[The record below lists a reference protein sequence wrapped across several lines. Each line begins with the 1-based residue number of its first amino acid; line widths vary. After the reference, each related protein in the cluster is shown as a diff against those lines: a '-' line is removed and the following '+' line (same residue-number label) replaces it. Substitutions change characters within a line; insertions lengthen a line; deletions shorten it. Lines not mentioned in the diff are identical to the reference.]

1 MTFLT
6 VHQEALKRSASYP
19 ALLNSIRTLSTS
31 PDCRPCANAVKFGN
45 NLSEK
50 KYLYLI
56 LFYLFYL
63 IFSCLVLS
71 VLLSQLIVSH
81 FLVSYLINFI
91 FILSYMSYPIL
102 SYPIPYYTVAHSNPF
117 YLVLSYRIA
126 SFPTLSYPILS
137 NLIASYLIL
146 MSCLISLI
154 ILPFEGNAN
163 QYCQA
168 RGFYLVPRAS
178 PIRALNVPRASL
190 VTRQPLFPSSLV
202 SFRR

>member
-1 MTFLT
+1 MPSSLETIY
-6 VHQEALKRSASYP
+6 LKRNIYILSYF
-19 ALLNSIRTLSTS
+19 IFFTL
-31 PDCRPCANAVKFGN
+31 
-45 NLSEK
+45 
-50 KYLYLI
+50 
-56 LFYLFYL
+56 
-63 IFSCLVLS
+63 SCLVLS
-71 VLLSQLIVSH
+71 CLILLSQLIVSH
-81 FLVSYLINFI
+81 FFVSYLINFI

-117 YLVLSYRIA
+117 YLILSYRIA

-146 MSCLISLI
+146 LSCLVSLI